1 MSCCRKD
8 FHRSSSSCFTGS
20 SSRRSSCGR
29 GDQASPKV
37 AAGGSAG
44 GRRWPCPS
52 PGALGPRCPH
62 LAVHLGQEPVQHL
75 LPVPLLPAH
84 LGHQLLHHVV
94 QLLRGGVKLHA
105 AHFALQG
112 TLVGLLPGERRRPPG
127 GRGPWRAPGSPPP
140 LVPQAGGPIR
150 VALTTSISISRCP
163 LLAFSFSSFSRPWYS
178 TWEAK
183 GGRMR
188 SKELRGRG
196 GWGHAARCP
205 PLPSPPRRSRRC
217 LSASADG
224 PR

>member
-112 TLVGLLPGERRRPPG
+112 TLVGLLPRERRRPPG
-127 GRGPWRAPGSPPP
+127 GRGSWRAPELSLSPPTPRAP
-140 LVPQAGGPIR
+140 LHPWSPRQEGPS
-150 VALTTSISISRCP
+150 A
-163 LLAFSFSSFSRPWYS
+163 W
-178 TWEAK
+178 
-183 GGRMR
+183 
-188 SKELRGRG
+188 
-196 GWGHAARCP
+196 
-205 PLPSPPRRSRRC
+205 PLPLQSPSPGAPCWPFPSPASPDPGTAPGRPRE
-217 LSASADG
+217 G
-224 PR
+224 G